1 MIDIS
6 HLTPER
12 KARMQSAIANRQTD
26 LAVVMENIGD
36 VHNIAAVMRTC
47 DAVGVQDI
55 YVLNT
60 DELIADI
67 QEKAFR
73 SSRSANRWVTVHQY
87 ENLEECVRALKA
99 KYQKIYCTHL
109 STDAKSLYEL
119 DFTQDAVALVFG
131 NEQKGVS
138 AEMLQYCDGN
148 FIIPQV
154 GMIKSLN
161 ISVACAVTL
170 YEAFR
175 QKNAAGQYGIQKMAE
190 ADADVLWERWSQK
203 VKGKIQK

>member
-1 MIDIS
+1 MIDLN

-12 KARMQSAIANRQTD
+12 KGRMARAIAYRQTD

-60 DELIADI
+60 DAYIADV

-73 SSRSANRWVTVHQY
+73 ASRSANRWVTIHQY
-87 ENLEECVRALKA
+87 DNLKVCVATLKE
-99 KYQKIYCTHL
+99 KYEKLYCTHL
-109 STDAKSLYEL
+109 SSDAKSLYDL
-119 DFTQDAVALVFG
+119 DFAQESIALVFG

-138 AEMLQYCDGN
+138 AGMLQYCDGN

-175 QKNAAGQYGIQKMAE
+175 QKKATGQYEMQKMKE
-190 ADADVLWERWSQK
+190 VEVDALWEKWSQK
-203 VKGKIQK
+203 VR

>member
-1 MIDIS
+1 MKMIDLG

-12 KARMQSAIANRQTD
+12 KGRMEFTIAHRQTD

-47 DAVGVQDI
+47 DAVGIQDI

-60 DELIADI
+60 IKEISNI

-73 SSRSANRWVTVHQY
+73 SSRSANRWVTIHQFD
-87 ENLEECVRALKA
+87 NINNCIRTLKE
-99 KYQKIYCTHL
+99 KYQKLYCTHL
-109 STDAKSLYEL
+109 SSDAKQLYDI
-119 DFTQDAVALVFG
+119 DFTEGSIALVFG

-138 AEMLQYCDGN
+138 AEMLAYCDGN

-170 YEAFR
+170 YEAYR
-175 QKNAAGQYGIQKMAE
+175 QKMSIGHYDKQKMDE
-190 ADADVLWERWSQK
+190 IQADSLWQKWSQK
-203 VKGKIQK
+203 VR

>member
-1 MIDIS
+1 MIDLS
-6 HLTPER
+6 HLTADRKER
-12 KARMQSAIANRQTD
+12 MLSAIAHRQTD
-26 LAVVMENIGD
+26 IAVVMENIGD

-55 YVLNT
+55 YVVST
-60 DELIADI
+60 IKKIANI

-87 ENLEECVRALKA
+87 ENIEDCVSELRK

-109 STDAKSLYEL
+109 SSDARNLYDL
-119 DFTQDAVALVFG
+119 DFKNESIALVFG

-138 AEMLQYCDGN
+138 AEMLQRCDGN

-170 YEAFR
+170 YEAYR
-175 QKNAAGQYGIQKMAE
+175 QKKQTGHYDSQKMPQE
-190 ADADVLWERWSQK
+190 NADVLLGQWSQK
-203 VKGKIQK
+203 VR

>member
-1 MIDIS
+1 M
-6 HLTPER
+6 TPER
-12 KARMQSAIANRQTD
+12 KRRMESAIAHRQTD

-55 YVLNT
+55 YVVNT
-60 DELIADI
+60 DQYISNV
-67 QEKAFR
+67 QQKAFG
-73 SSRSANRWVTVHQY
+73 SSRSANRWVTVHQFD
-87 ENLEECVRALKA
+87 NLNDCIQELRG
-99 KYQKIYCTHL
+99 KYQKLYCTHL
-109 STDAKSLYEL
+109 SSDTKQLYDL
-119 DFTQDAVALVFG
+119 DFTKESIALVFG

-138 AEMLQYCDGN
+138 AEMLQHCDGN
-148 FIIPQV
+148 FVIPQV

-175 QKNAAGQYGIQKMAE
+175 QKNKAGHYEAQKMSE
-190 ADADVLWERWSQK
+190 AAADMLWEKWSQK
-203 VKGKIQK
+203 VR

>member
-1 MIDIS
+1 MVDLS
-6 HLTPER
+6 HLTLER
-12 KARMQSAIANRQTD
+12 KGRMKSAIAHRQTD

-60 DELIADI
+60 DQYIADV

-87 ENLEECVRALKA
+87 ENLQDCIDALRE
-99 KYQKIYCTHL
+99 KYQKLYCTHL
-109 STDAKSLYEL
+109 SADAKDLYAL
-119 DFTQDAVALVFG
+119 DFAKESIALVFG

-138 AEMLQYCDGN
+138 AEMLQHCDGN

-170 YEAFR
+170 YEAYR
-175 QKNAAGQYGIQKMAE
+175 QKLQAGHYAKPKMPE
-190 ADADVLWERWSQK
+190 AQADIIWEKWSQK
-203 VKGKIQK
+203 VR